1 MAPQPL
7 YNVVSSL
14 VQLTRVET
22 TIQARFVA
30 EKLNGVAHLSFPRR
44 SNRLRRIHRYSPV
57 EDDAED
63 AEVIICPARADLM
76 RDTALKEARQ
86 FSEGSAGRQ
95 EGLGCASG
103 CVEEGAQDD
112 AVRARLRTASL
123 FEDRRRRAK
132 SPRPGLSR
140 ALST

>member
-1 MAPQPL
+1 MAPQPH

-14 VQLTRVET
+14 VQLTGTVET
-22 TIQARFVA
+22 TIQARF
-30 EKLNGVAHLSFPRR
+30 EKLNGVAHFHAERTGCVASIDTIR
-44 SNRLRRIHRYSPV
+44 S

-63 AEVIICPARADLM
+63 AEVIIRPARADLM